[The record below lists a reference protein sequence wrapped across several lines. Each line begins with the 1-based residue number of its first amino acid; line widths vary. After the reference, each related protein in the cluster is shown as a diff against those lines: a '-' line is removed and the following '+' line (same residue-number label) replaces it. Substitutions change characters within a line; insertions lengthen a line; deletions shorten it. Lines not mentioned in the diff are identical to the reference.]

1 MSNDVT
7 NKIIQR
13 AKLIWSRGGD
23 TVTIGEIRRELRGK
37 LTVYVIDLNETQTA
51 AAIKK
56 SGRNLCTLIPGLDI
70 EDDGYYVEY
79 QLIPYI
85 VEMRVPDRRR
95 EDIAQIC
102 TQNNMKHYDEF
113 TYFLKNK
120 GFGMDEWSVEEV
132 EI

>member
-1 MSNDVT
+1 MRVRV
-7 NKIIQR
+7 IQR
-13 AKLIWSRGGD
+13 ALLKWSRGGD
-23 TVTIGEIRRELRGK
+23 TVIIGEMRRELRDK
-37 LTVYVIDLNETQTA
+37 FTVYVIDLDEAQTA
-51 AAIKK
+51 EAIKK

-79 QLIPYI
+79 QLVPYI

-102 TQNNMKHYDEF
+102 AQNNMKHYDEF
-113 TYFLKNK
+113 TYFLNNK
-120 GFGMDEWSVEEV
+120 GFGMDEWSVEEI